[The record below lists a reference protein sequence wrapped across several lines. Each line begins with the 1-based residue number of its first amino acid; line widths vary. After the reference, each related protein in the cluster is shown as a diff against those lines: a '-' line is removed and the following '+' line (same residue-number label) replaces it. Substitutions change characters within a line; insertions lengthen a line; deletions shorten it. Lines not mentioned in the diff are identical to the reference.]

1 MRDYFLIILQ
11 LKLEE
16 KWHQLSND
24 DRLFVE
30 QIINQLLGL
39 KDFSIPDS
47 EYLANLDRLEK
58 MKEKP
63 EVYSKDA
70 FQVLK
75 DLKEKIQ
82 NGKS

>member
-1 MRDYFLIILQ
+1 MSV
-11 LKLEE
+11 EE
-16 KWHQLSND
+16 KWHKLSND

-39 KDFSIPDS
+39 KDFSIPES

-58 MKEKP
+58 MKEEP
-63 EVYSKDA
+63 ELYSKDA

-75 DLKEKIQ
+75 DLKVKIQ

>member
-1 MRDYFLIILQ
+1 MSV
-11 LKLEE
+11 EE
-16 KWHQLSND
+16 KWHRLSND

-39 KDFSIPDS
+39 KDFSIPES

-58 MKEKP
+58 MKEEP
-63 EVYSKDA
+63 ELYSKDA

>member
-1 MRDYFLIILQ
+1 MSV
-11 LKLEE
+11 EE
-16 KWHQLSND
+16 KWHKLSND

-39 KDFSIPDS
+39 KDFSIPES

-58 MKEKP
+58 MKEEP
-63 EVYSKDA
+63 ELYSKDA

-75 DLKEKIQ
+75 DLKGKIQ

>member
-1 MRDYFLIILQ
+1 MSV
-11 LKLEE
+11 EE
-16 KWHQLSND
+16 KWHKLSND

-39 KDFSIPDS
+39 KDFSIPES
-47 EYLANLDRLEK
+47 EYLANLDRFEK
-58 MKEKP
+58 MKEEP
-63 EVYSKDA
+63 DGYSKDA

>member
-1 MRDYFLIILQ
+1 MSV
-11 LKLEE
+11 EE
-16 KWHQLSND
+16 KWHKLSND

-39 KDFSIPDS
+39 KDFSIPES

-58 MKEKP
+58 MKEEP
-63 EVYSKDA
+63 ELYSKDA

>member
-1 MRDYFLIILQ
+1 MSV
-11 LKLEE
+11 EE
-16 KWHQLSND
+16 KWHKLSND
-24 DRLFVE
+24 DRVFVE

-39 KDFSIPDS
+39 NDFSIPES

-58 MKEKP
+58 MKEEP
-63 EVYSKDA
+63 ELYSKDA

>member
-1 MRDYFLIILQ
+1 MSV
-11 LKLEE
+11 EE
-16 KWHQLSND
+16 KWHKLSND

-30 QIINQLLGL
+30 QIINQLLAL
-39 KDFSIPDS
+39 KDFSIPES

-58 MKEKP
+58 MKEEP
-63 EVYSKDA
+63 ELYSKDA